1 MKMYRSAPARA
12 TRLAWQVRLVRPNGA
27 DVEEQLELL
36 ATASEMGELAN
47 ILVRDCGC
55 GCSYTEG
62 EFVASTP
69 TCVAVRALRDR
80 RFVLG
85 VLFAR
90 GLRRQLE
97 AEEFDVT
104 IRS

>member
-1 MKMYRSAPARA
+1 M
-12 TRLAWQVRLVRPNGA
+12 RLLVHNGA

-36 ATASEMGELAN
+36 ATADELRELAR

-55 GCSYTEG
+55 GCTYSEN
-62 EFVASTP
+62 EFVSPTP
-69 TCVAVRALRDR
+69 ECAAVRALRDR

-97 AEEFDVT
+97 AEEFDATV
-104 IRS
+104 RS